1 MRKLILSLVLGVA
14 ILGFTTAIPEKAQA
28 GPRIGQAAVY
38 TNPYLGSYYNNWGY
52 TSYYVNPSYTSY
64 YSYPG
69 YGTSTLMV
77 SPARARVSYWY
88 PGMATYY
95 YTPGYYYSTY
105 IPW

>member
-1 MRKLILSLVLGVA
+1 MRKMILSLVLGIAV
-14 ILGFTTAIPEKAQA
+14 LGFAAAVPEKAQA
-28 GPRIGQAAVY
+28 GPRIGQAVVY

-52 TSYYVNPSYTSY
+52 TSYYVNPSYKSY

-69 YGTSTLMV
+69 YGTSMLTV

-105 IPW
+105 LPW